1 MDAPMNPAYRAP
13 RLEAAAALPAG
24 TGAIGFGG
32 QPGRGIGPRRSGGT
46 WQLLTRC
53 SSEALSDRRSFKV
66 NASWANEAE
75 YSVNA
80 IAAYNRARM
89 SQCLARGSLRRSV
102 PGQVGSPTPS
112 G

>member
-13 RLEAAAALPAG
+13 RLEAPAALPAG

-66 NASWANEAE
+66 SASWANEAE
-75 YSVNA
+75 CSVNA

-89 SQCLARGSLRRSV
+89 SQCLARGPLRPSV